1 MSTSV
6 DIRTSRVQPKLTA
19 IVANRKQRRRKAKGS
34 GASRTT
40 AGASGARTPAPA
52 APVPDLPDEHLVDDE
67 SYAVL
72 VQPHSL
78 TELAWLIEQP
88 GAVLDQLALLS
99 EMRTLL
105 REAERTLVGLGR
117 QQGYS
122 WGRLATPLH
131 RSRQALHKMHGP
143 HVGGWGGAPVEP
155 VSR

>member
-1 MSTSV
+1 M
-6 DIRTSRVQPKLTA
+6 
-19 IVANRKQRRRKAKGS
+19 ANRKQRRRKAQGS

-52 APVPDLPDEHLVDDE
+52 APVPDLPDEHLGDDG
-67 SYAVL
+67 SYVL
-72 VQPHSL
+72 VRPDSL
-78 TELAWLIEQP
+78 TELAWLIEEP
-88 GAVLDQLALLS
+88 GPVLEKLELLG

-131 RSRQALHKMHGP
+131 RSRQSLHEMHAP